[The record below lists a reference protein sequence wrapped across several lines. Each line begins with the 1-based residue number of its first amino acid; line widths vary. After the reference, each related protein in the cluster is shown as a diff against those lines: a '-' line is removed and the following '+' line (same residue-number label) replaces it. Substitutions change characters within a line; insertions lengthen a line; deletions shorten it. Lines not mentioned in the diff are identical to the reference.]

1 MRNGAGKRT
10 AIHYEA
16 GSTSCRDKR
25 THKYKSSDTERSCLG
40 GQSDN
45 FSHLY
50 IRHFWDW
57 TENLSVPINR
67 A

>member
-25 THKYKSSDTERSCLG
+25 THKYKSSDTERSCLEVRVITSAIYTYG
-40 GQSDN
+40 ISGIGQKI
-45 FSHLY
+45 FQFL
-50 IRHFWDW
+50 
-57 TENLSVPINR
+57 
-67 A
+67 

>member
-25 THKYKSSDTERSCLG
+25 THKYKSSDTERSCLEVRVMLTSAIYTYG
-40 GQSDN
+40 ISGIGQKI
-45 FSHLY
+45 FQFL
-50 IRHFWDW
+50 
-57 TENLSVPINR
+57 
-67 A
+67 